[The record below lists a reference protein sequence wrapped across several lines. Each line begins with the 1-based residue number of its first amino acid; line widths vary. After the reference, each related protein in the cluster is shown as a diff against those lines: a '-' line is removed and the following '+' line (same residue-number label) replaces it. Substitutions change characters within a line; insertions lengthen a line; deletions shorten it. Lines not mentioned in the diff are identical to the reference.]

1 MRIQN
6 THHSETEEI
15 RKKYLEFARD
25 HLNGNSQQRDKD
37 GEFSL
42 DRWKTVA
49 DTGFL
54 KLMMPE
60 TLGGSN
66 VPVVHA
72 VAAMEGLGQGCQDGG
87 FNYALC
93 NQLCGLQVTL
103 KMFASEELQSLYLPD
118 LMSGNSLAAYAFSEQ
133 TSGSDAYSME
143 TKAIEEGDA
152 FRLTGT
158 KCYITNAPFSNL
170 ALVFAKT
177 SESRNP
183 FALTAFLVDMSWEGA
198 SHGKEFDKM
207 GLRTVRM
214 GELIFDNVLVPK
226 SHIVGVKGGGL
237 RVLSESTLW
246 ERAILIATALGPMA
260 RGLETCIERVK
271 TRKQFDKPIG
281 SYQQISSKIANMIM
295 RYKLSRQVIY
305 DMAERLGNDG
315 PLSPHAQDAAIAKIF
330 VSENFVNFELDAMQ
344 IFGVRGYLLESFA
357 QQDLRDSLSFNIW
370 AGTSETLRNTVAK
383 LAGVP
388 VE

>member
-1 MRIQN
+1 
-6 THHSETEEI
+6 
-15 RKKYLEFARD
+15 
-25 HLNGNSQQRDKD
+25 
-37 GEFSL
+37 
-42 DRWKTVA
+42 
-49 DTGFL
+49 
-54 KLMMPE
+54 
-60 TLGGSN
+60 
-66 VPVVHA
+66 
-72 VAAMEGLGQGCQDGG
+72 
-87 FNYALC
+87 
-93 NQLCGLQVTL
+93 
-103 KMFASEELQSLYLPD
+103 
-118 LMSGNSLAAYAFSEQ
+118 
-133 TSGSDAYSME
+133 
-143 TKAIEEGDA
+143 
-152 FRLTGT
+152 
-158 KCYITNAPFSNL
+158 
-170 ALVFAKT
+170 
-177 SESRNP
+177 
-183 FALTAFLVDMSWEGA
+183 
-198 SHGKEFDKM
+198 
-207 GLRTVRM
+207 M

-370 AGTSETLRNTVAK
+370 AGTSETLNIER
-383 LAGVP
+383 L
-388 VE
+388 